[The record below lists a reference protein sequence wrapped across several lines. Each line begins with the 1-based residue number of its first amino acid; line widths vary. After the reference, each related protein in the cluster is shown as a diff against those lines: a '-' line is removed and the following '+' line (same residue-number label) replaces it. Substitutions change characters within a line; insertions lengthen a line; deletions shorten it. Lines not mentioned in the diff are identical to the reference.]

1 MYRLVKYLEWRL
13 TQAEASNLEIGVEE
27 YLAELLYWLLIF
39 IDYAG
44 YGLEVRT
51 EVNIMWRLINNVRLK
66 TGFGYQL
73 FMKLDVGRY
82 DCPCTNN

>member
-39 IDYAG
+39 TDYDG

-51 EVNIMWRLINNVRLK
+51 EVNIMWRDRKSV
-66 TGFGYQL
+66 
-73 FMKLDVGRY
+73 V
-82 DCPCTNN
+82 